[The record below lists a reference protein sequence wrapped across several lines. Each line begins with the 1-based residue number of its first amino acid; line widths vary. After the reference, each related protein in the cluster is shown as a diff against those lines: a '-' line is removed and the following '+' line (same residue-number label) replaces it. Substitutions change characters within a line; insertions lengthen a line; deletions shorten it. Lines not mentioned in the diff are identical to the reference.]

1 MKKIGLI
8 VDSTFN
14 MDEAYVK
21 AHQIEVVSLS
31 VLVDDNVY
39 LDGLS
44 ITNEQLLG
52 FMESNHKVMTS
63 QPTPESFVKAIETQ
77 FAKGFDQVLVLTISS
92 GLSGTLN
99 SANLALQSLDETAK
113 DVRVVDS
120 RQCAFGSEYIA
131 EKAIELIESGIE
143 LDQLKAKLEKI
154 ASEVS
159 LWFTVDNLNALV
171 KSGRLSKVQAV
182 IGNAL
187 KIKPILKFSN
197 NKLDLDHKVRS
208 AQKVFEYMAE
218 EVAKLAEKGK
228 VIIRISHVSTPE
240 KAVALKDYIMEK
252 VNNVSIKLVKPITT
266 VVSVHIGRG
275 GMGMAV
281 AYE

>member
-63 QPTPESFVKAIETQ
+63 QPTPESFVKAVETQ

-131 EKAIELIESGIE
+131 EKAIELIKSGIE

-197 NKLDLDHKVRS
+197 NKLDLGHKVRS

-240 KAVALKDYIMEK
+240 KAEALKNYIMEK